1 MVFQNTHGS
10 GNEHGELLMGTNYY
24 VAKNRCEC
32 CNRSDEEYHIGKCS
46 MGWAFSFQGYP
57 WNNLTSWKQWKT
69 FLKDQLIVDEYG
81 DVVSYDEFVK
91 MVETHKSP
99 NFIDK
104 NGHKNFQHNEQGK
117 KKGWYN
123 PETDWDDE
131 DGYSFTT
138 TEFS

>member
-1 MVFQNTHGS
+1 
-10 GNEHGELLMGTNYY
+10 
-24 VAKNRCEC
+24 
-32 CNRSDEEYHIGKCS
+32 
-46 MGWAFSFQGYP
+46 
-57 WNNLTSWKQWKT
+57 
-69 FLKDQLIVDEYG
+69 
-81 DVVSYDEFVK
+81 
-91 MVETHKSP
+91 MVETYKSP

-123 PETDWDDE
+123 PEKDWDDE

>member
-1 MVFQNTHGS
+1 LVRIEKDEAKLKGLINVRDAVIEVFNIQYIG
-10 GNEHGELLMGTNYY
+10 G
-24 VAKNRCEC
+24 
-32 CNRSDEEYHIGKCS
+32 SDEALKEAQTKL
-46 MGWAFSFQGYP
+46 
-57 WNNLTSWKQWKT
+57 NKT
-69 FLKDQLIVDEYG
+69 
-81 DVVSYDEFVK
+81 YDEFVK

>member
-1 MVFQNTHGS
+1 
-10 GNEHGELLMGTNYY
+10 
-24 VAKNRCEC
+24 
-32 CNRSDEEYHIGKCS
+32 

-81 DVVSYDEFVK
+81 DAISYDEFVE
-91 MVETHKSP
+91 MVETYKSP